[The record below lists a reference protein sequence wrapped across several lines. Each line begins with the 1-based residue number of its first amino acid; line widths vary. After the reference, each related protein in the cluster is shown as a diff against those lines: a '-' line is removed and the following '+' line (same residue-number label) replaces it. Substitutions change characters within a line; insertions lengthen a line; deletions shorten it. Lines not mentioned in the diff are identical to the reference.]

1 MRNSLLE
8 HFFELLELLHA
19 FFIVLCRLLL
29 TFLRI
34 LVFSSLSILVRLYS
48 LVDMPEASG

>member
-8 HFFELLELLHA
+8 HFFELLELLHV

-29 TFLRI
+29 VFLQI
-34 LVFSSLSILVRLYS
+34 LVFSSLSILVRLY
-48 LVDMPEASG
+48 LLIGMR